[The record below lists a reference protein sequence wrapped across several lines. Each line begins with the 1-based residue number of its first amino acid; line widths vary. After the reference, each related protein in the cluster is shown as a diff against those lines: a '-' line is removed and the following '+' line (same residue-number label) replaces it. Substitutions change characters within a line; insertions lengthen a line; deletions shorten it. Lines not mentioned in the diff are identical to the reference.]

1 VPAVGAGRSTAQ
13 WCLATWPELSFDD
26 GVLLALVCIEG
37 AMTDRRHHL
46 TTADLAAA
54 RRRDPATVAR
64 IYQAHANALFRFFV
78 ASTGDEQLAEDLT
91 GSVFAAAL
99 EGLPTF
105 RGPIEALP
113 GWLFSIARHDLSDYR
128 RAQRRSP
135 IQPLD
140 DQLEKLAA
148 TGHDQDP
155 EAVALARLRH
165 DDVLAAC
172 RQLSAEQREVL
183 LLRMVGLGA
192 TEIAEVLGK
201 TPGAVKALQRR
212 GLAQLARLL
221 GALAERKGVRNHDAA
236 FGRIRR

>member
-1 VPAVGAGRSTAQ
+1 
-13 WCLATWPELSFDD
+13 
-26 GVLLALVCIEG
+26 
-37 AMTDRRHHL
+37 MTDRRHQL
-46 TTADLAAA
+46 TSADLAAA
-54 RRRDPATVAR
+54 QQRDPATVTR
-64 IYQAHANALFRFFV
+64 IYQAHANTLFRFFV
-78 ASTGDEQLAEDLT
+78 ASTGDQQIAEDLT
-91 GSVFAAAL
+91 GSVFIAAL
-99 EGLPTF
+99 EALPRF

-128 RAQRRSP
+128 RERRRSP

-140 DQLEKLAA
+140 GQVQEMAR
-148 TGHDQDP
+148 TGRDQDP

-183 LLRMVGLGA
+183 LLRMAGLGA
-192 TEIAEVLGK
+192 TEIAQVLGK

-221 GALAERKGVRNHDAA
+221 GMGAERKGVRNGDAG
-236 FGRIRR
+236 FPGTRR

>member
-1 VPAVGAGRSTAQ
+1 
-13 WCLATWPELSFDD
+13 LSFDD
-26 GVLLALVCIEG
+26 GALLALVCIEG
-37 AMTDRRHHL
+37 AMTDRRHQL
-46 TTADLAAA
+46 TSADLAAA
-54 RRRDPATVAR
+54 QRRDPATVTR
-64 IYQAHANALFRFFV
+64 IYRAHANALFRFFV
-78 ASTGDEQLAEDLT
+78 ASTGDERLAEDLT

-128 RAQRRSP
+128 RARSRSP
-135 IQPLD
+135 SQPLD
-140 DQLEKLAA
+140 GQVEELVQ

-212 GLAQLARLL
+212 GLAQLVRLL
-221 GALAERKGVRNHDAA
+221 GVLGERKGVRNHDAA